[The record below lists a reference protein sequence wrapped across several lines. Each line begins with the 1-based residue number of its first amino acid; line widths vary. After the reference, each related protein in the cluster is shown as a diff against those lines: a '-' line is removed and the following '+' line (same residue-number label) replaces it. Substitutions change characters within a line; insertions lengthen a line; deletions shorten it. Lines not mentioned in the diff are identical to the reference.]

1 MKKMGRL
8 YILMLN
14 IFIAMLGF
22 GLIVPVM
29 PSYIEAFG
37 ATGKT
42 LGFLVAATGLTQFA
56 LSPIAGAL
64 TDRFGRRKLIIA
76 GIAGFTIA
84 QFIFAFADQLWML
97 FVSRFL
103 GGAAG
108 ALLMPAMFAYIADIT
123 SEKDRGKGMGLFSA
137 AMTLGFV
144 IGPGVGGYLAEYG
157 IAFPFLIAGSFAALS
172 TLLSMLF
179 LPETLTKEKQE
190 EARLNKDIH
199 FNPFVQMIEALKTS
213 YGFLFIL
220 AFVLNFGIIHFESI
234 FGLYVDQKHGFSP
247 KDIAFVITVAGLAGV
262 LVQGALVN
270 ACVKRFGEM
279 RVVRYAL
286 LGAAFMLIACRFA
299 PSFWLIFTGSIL
311 FLSATS
317 FVRPALNT
325 LLSKMAGNQQGV
337 AGGLNTSF
345 MSLANIVGPS
355 LAGILFDVNI
365 EFPFMFGTLVLCVSF
380 AASIVWGKKVQH
392 AHAAQGRL

>member
-1 MKKMGRL
+1 MVE
-8 YILMLN
+8 
-14 IFIAMLGF
+14 F
-22 GLIVPVM
+22 
-29 PSYIEAFG
+29 
-37 ATGKT
+37 
-42 LGFLVAATGLTQFA
+42 
-56 LSPIAGAL
+56 
-64 TDRFGRRKLIIA
+64 
-76 GIAGFTIA
+76 
-84 QFIFAFADQLWML
+84 
-97 FVSRFL
+97 
-103 GGAAG
+103 
-108 ALLMPAMFAYIADIT
+108 
-123 SEKDRGKGMGLFSA
+123 
-137 AMTLGFV
+137 
-144 IGPGVGGYLAEYG
+144 G

-172 TLLSMLF
+172 TLLSFLF

-190 EARLNKDIH
+190 EARLNKELH
-199 FNPFVQMIEALKTS
+199 FNPFTQMIQALKHHTV
-213 YGFLFIL
+213 LFIL

-234 FGLYVDQKHGFSP
+234 FGLYVDQKHGFTP

-262 LVQGALVN
+262 IVQGALVN
-270 ACVKRFGEM
+270 TFVKRFGEM

-286 LGAAFMLIACRFA
+286 LAAAFMLIACRFA

-365 EFPFMFGTLVLCVSF
+365 ELPFMFGTLVLCMSF
-380 AASIVWGKKVQH
+380 IASILWAKKRSNIPMPYRKDSIEKPISTNGSVFRH
-392 AHAAQGRL
+392 RSYFKTGDFSLCNA

>member
-1 MKKMGRL
+1 M
-8 YILMLN
+8 
-14 IFIAMLGF
+14 
-22 GLIVPVM
+22 
-29 PSYIEAFG
+29 
-37 ATGKT
+37 
-42 LGFLVAATGLTQFA
+42 
-56 LSPIAGAL
+56 
-64 TDRFGRRKLIIA
+64 
-76 GIAGFTIA
+76 
-84 QFIFAFADQLWML
+84 
-97 FVSRFL
+97 
-103 GGAAG
+103 
-108 ALLMPAMFAYIADIT
+108 LMPAMFAYIADIT

-144 IGPGVGGYLAEYG
+144 IGPGVGGYLVEYG

-172 TLLSMLF
+172 TLLSILF

-199 FNPFVQMIEALKTS
+199 FNPFVQMIEALRTS

-270 ACVKRFGEM
+270 VCVKRFGEM

-311 FLSATS
+311 FFFIGYVIRPSSPQYIAVQDGRQSARGS
-317 FVRPALNT
+317 RR
-325 LLSKMAGNQQGV
+325 SQY
-337 AGGLNTSF
+337 
-345 MSLANIVGPS
+345 
-355 LAGILFDVNI
+355 ILYEPCQYHRTESCGYI
-365 EFPFMFGTLVLCVSF
+365 
-380 AASIVWGKKVQH
+380 I
-392 AHAAQGRL
+392 